1 VAAATDV
8 AMWDACGGMSSYGQN
23 ASDPSVA
30 CPAGSYCNFY
40 NEWFWQ
46 CQPDASD
53 VSEAATQ
60 TETYPVPCAVSTAT
74 LGMSMH
80 RCMCCCGLSRSERW
94 MDVPW
99 FVPVSVA
106 SADRYARL
114 SRGGAQHCPVRPK
127 ISVAL
132 KHTSIALWHPVRR
145 CGATLASRT

>member
-1 VAAATDV
+1 MAAATDV
-8 AMWDACGGMSSYGQN
+8 AMWDACGGRSTYGQN

-60 TETYPVPCAVSTAT
+60 TVTYPVACAVSTVT

-94 MDVPW
+94 MDVPGS
-99 FVPVSVA
+99 FRCP
-106 SADRYARL
+106 L
-114 SRGGAQHCPVRPK
+114 PVRIDMPGCR
-127 ISVAL
+127 VVGR
-132 KHTSIALWHPVRR
+132 SIVP
-145 CGATLASRT
+145 